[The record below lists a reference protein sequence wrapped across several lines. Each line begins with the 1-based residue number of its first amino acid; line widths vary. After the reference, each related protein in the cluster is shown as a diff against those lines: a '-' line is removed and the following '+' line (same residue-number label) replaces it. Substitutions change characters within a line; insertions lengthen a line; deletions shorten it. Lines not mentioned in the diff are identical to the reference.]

1 MSNKSNLTILA
12 TTIAAT
18 GAVVVGTGTNVHA
31 DTVKAFT
38 PEQVQTVKA
47 QDQKLDDDINQA
59 QNDVND
65 AQKNA
70 DQTQNAANDAK
81 QTADDSQK
89 NADQAS
95 DQANQAQND
104 VNDQKKQNDQA
115 NQDVENAQNDVN
127 HAQDNVNDA
136 KSNANQAQN
145 NANQADDAASKA
157 QDDVNHAQADLDKGN
172 HAQADLDQ
180 AQDDLNCAK
189 DNASKAENGANQAD
203 QAENDAAKKAN
214 DAKKKA
220 DDAAKAQS
228 DAQHKADAANKAK
241 DDAQKAL
248 DDAKS
253 HQGNPNQVHLSQDYL
268 DALKAFSNSYY
279 GDPNYQTLLDNLAKA
294 AQKNY
299 KATGYVSVDGNT
311 QIKINSQADLD
322 KYLNELNQYAQQLIN
337 GIRDQLGTKGV
348 ELSKGSEELSRRLSD
363 AYTNNN
369 WDGMANGH
377 DATTNTNVANGM
389 GLDGSSAQDLTSG
402 YFTSNMHGDWDFTLD
417 DFMKALYNSIIEWMF
432 NDGDSEWAHTT
443 SVAGLDAIDSGYT
456 EYMGIGFWKFNPDG
470 DYMGIPNSDGMFRLD
485 TMLNLTYDYMIPENS
500 EFDTTPIKSDV
511 PSQSTIDQLTND
523 LKAKQ
528 ADANAA
534 NKALATAKA
543 NNAKAQAALN
553 TANAALNAV
562 KANQAKA
569 HANLTQA
576 QAAVKDAQAA
586 VMAAQKALD
595 EANANHAAKQ
605 EALDDAKAKLADA
618 QANQAQK
625 HAILNDA
632 NAKLAKANKALADT
646 QAKLAAAQAVLAAG
660 QQALADKEAKLN
672 DLKNADKVLAD
683 AKAAVEAA
691 QKAYDDAKT
700 AANQAQAQADA
711 DEATYERLQALADK
725 AAKALADAKARLAQL
740 EHQRDIND
748 AIDGVDNDSKGSD
761 KNHDVNTNRNGS
773 NTSNGT
779 NSSDTSNTW
788 DDPTVSNNSAISNG
802 SSTVVTPAMGA
813 ARAMSNRSRSQVVK
827 ASMLPQ
833 TGETN
838 NDEGSMIGLALL
850 SLLGAFGLAK
860 TSRRRMH

>member
-1 MSNKSNLTILA
+1 M
-12 TTIAAT
+12 
-18 GAVVVGTGTNVHA
+18 
-31 DTVKAFT
+31 
-38 PEQVQTVKA
+38 
-47 QDQKLDDDINQA
+47 
-59 QNDVND
+59 
-65 AQKNA
+65 
-70 DQTQNAANDAK
+70 
-81 QTADDSQK
+81 
-89 NADQAS
+89 
-95 DQANQAQND
+95 
-104 VNDQKKQNDQA
+104 
-115 NQDVENAQNDVN
+115 
-127 HAQDNVNDA
+127 
-136 KSNANQAQN
+136 N
-145 NANQADDAASKA
+145 N
-157 QDDVNHAQADLDKGN
+157 AQADLDKGN

-180 AQDDLNCAK
+180 AQDDLNRAK

-220 DDAAKAQS
+220 DDATKAQN

-299 KATGYVSVDGNT
+299 EATGYVSVDGNT

-377 DATTNTNVANGM
+377 DATTNTEVANGM
-389 GLDGSSAQDLTSG
+389 GLDGSSAQDLASG
-402 YFTSNMHGDWDFTLD
+402 FFTSNTHGDWSFTLD
-417 DFMKALYNSIIEWMF
+417 DFMKALYDSVIKWMF
-432 NDGDSEWAHTT
+432 DDEISEWGHAT
-443 SVAGLDAIDSGYT
+443 SVAGLDTLDSDYT
-456 EYMGIGFWKFNPDG
+456 QYIGIGFWKFNPDG

-523 LKAKQ
+523 LKTKQ
-528 ADANAA
+528 ADASAA
-534 NKALATAKA
+534 NNALATAKA

-553 TANAALNAV
+553 AANAALNAA

-586 VMAAQKALD
+586 VTAAQKALD

-605 EALDDAKAKLADA
+605 KALDDAKAKLAA
-618 QANQAQK
+618 AKANQAQK

-632 NAKLAKANKALADT
+632 NAKLAKANKALDDAK
-646 QAKLAAAQAVLAAG
+646 AKLAAAQAVLAAG

-672 DLKNADKVLAD
+672 DLKNADKALAD

-691 QKAYDDAKT
+691 QKAYDNAKT
-700 AANQAQAQADA
+700 AVDKAQAQADA
-711 DEATYERLQALADK
+711 DEATYERLQSIADK

-748 AIDGVDNDSKGSD
+748 AIDDVDNGSKDSD
-761 KNHDVNTNRNGS
+761 KNRDGNSNHNGSNASNESNSS
-773 NTSNGT
+773 NTSNI
-779 NSSDTSNTW
+779 W

-802 SSTVVTPAMGA
+802 SSAVVTPAMVA
-813 ARAMSNRSRSQVVK
+813 ARAMSNRSRPQVVK
-827 ASMLPQ
+827 ASILPQ

-838 NDEGSMIGLALL
+838 NNEGSMIGLALL